1 MKNKNTLIF
10 LGILPF
16 LVGGCTLPFF
26 NKPDEEQKEQEQDMI
41 PEEPENR
48 EDVAPEYWGDE
59 MDDFLPN
66 VGETK
71 LLFRHSKK
79 ETVGDDGEDYFY
91 NYCPSI
97 KIENNK
103 EHVYYCTNKTWGNV
117 TDHIGYRSAEIKDGK
132 VQYSDESIVLSPTPE
147 TWDQTH
153 TCDPT
158 VIKGEFKY
166 NGETYNYL
174 MAYLGCIPLNCKLNE
189 TGLAVAK
196 EYGGP
201 WIKCNGLKT
210 DGVTPINPIVPYS
223 DFNCNENNWGT
234 GQACLVSVDKK
245 GRVLLFT
252 TVSCPTGG
260 FTDVREYDFSDIND
274 YKLIRE
280 TKLFKDGGT
289 EYGTN
294 WIGNAEY
301 CYDHINKK
309 FLLSK
314 PRGGYGS
321 DGEYPDFIADHID
334 VYYVDVSSYENPFDI
349 FFDSERT
356 ERWHFFATIDQ
367 KLSGY
372 PRNHNNGM
380 VTDEYG
386 HLYRDGYIGV
396 AFTSSQYGT
405 MAAMTYLKTYRIFLT
420 TFKLPYVEE

>member
-1 MKNKNTLIF
+1 MKNKNTLFF

-16 LVGGCTLPFF
+16 LVGGCTIPFI
-26 NKPDEEQKEQEQDMI
+26 NKKPAEQKEEEKEMI
-41 PEEPENR
+41 PEEPQNR
-48 EDVAPEYWGDE
+48 EDVNPEYWGDE

-97 KIENNK
+97 KIENNV
-103 EHVYYCTNKTWGNV
+103 EHVYYCTNKLWGNV
-117 TDHIGYRSAEIKDGK
+117 TDHIGYRKAEIVNGK
-132 VQYSDESIVLSPTPE
+132 VQYSDESLVLSPTPD

-201 WIKCNGLKT
+201 WVKCNGLKT

-274 YKLIRE
+274 YKLLRE
-280 TKLFKDGGT
+280 TKLFKDGGC

-314 PRGGYGS
+314 PIGAV
-321 DGEYPDFIADHID
+321 FTTT
-334 VYYVDVSSYENPFDI
+334 I
-349 FFDSERT
+349 FKEFS
-356 ERWHFFATIDQ
+356 F
-367 KLSGY
+367 S
-372 PRNHNNGM
+372 
-380 VTDEYG
+380 
-386 HLYRDGYIGV
+386 
-396 AFTSSQYGT
+396 
-405 MAAMTYLKTYRIFLT
+405 
-420 TFKLPYVEE
+420 

>member
-1 MKNKNTLIF
+1 MKNKNTLFF

-16 LVGGCTLPFF
+16 LVGGCTIPFI
-26 NKPDEEQKEQEQDMI
+26 NKKPAEQKEEEKEMI
-41 PEEPENR
+41 PEEPQNR
-48 EDVAPEYWGDE
+48 EDVNPDYWGDE

-97 KIENNK
+97 KIENNV
-103 EHVYYCTNKTWGNV
+103 EHVYYCTNKLWGNV
-117 TDHIGYRSAEIKDGK
+117 TDHIGYRKAEIINGK
-132 VQYSDESIVLSPTPE
+132 VQYSDESLVLSPTPD

-201 WIKCNGLKT
+201 WVKCNGLKT

-223 DFNCNENNWGT
+223 DFNCNENSWGT

-260 FTDVREYDFSDIND
+260 FTNVREYDFSDIND
-274 YKLIRE
+274 YKLLRE
-280 TKLFKDGGT
+280 TKLFKDGGC

-334 VYYVDVSSYENPFDI
+334 VYYVDVSAYENPFDI
-349 FFDSERT
+349 FFDNSRT
-356 ERWHFFATIDQ
+356 ERWHYFATID
-367 KLSGY
+367 KELSGY

-386 HLYRDGYIGV
+386 HLYRNGYIGV

-405 MAAMTYLKTYRIFLT
+405 MSAMTYLKTYRIFLT
-420 TFKLPYVEE
+420 TFKLPYIED

>member
-1 MKNKNTLIF
+1 MKNKNTLFF

-16 LVGGCTLPFF
+16 LVGGCTIPFI
-26 NKPDEEQKEQEQDMI
+26 NKKPAEQKEEEKEMI
-41 PEEPENR
+41 PEEPQNR
-48 EDVAPEYWGDE
+48 EDVNPEYWGDE

-97 KIENNK
+97 KIENNV
-103 EHVYYCTNKTWGNV
+103 EHVYYCTNKLWGNV
-117 TDHIGYRSAEIKDGK
+117 TDHIGYRKAEIVNGK
-132 VQYSDESIVLSPTPE
+132 VHYSDESLVLSPTPD

-196 EYGGP
+196 EYGDP
-201 WIKCNGLKT
+201 WVKCNGLKT

-274 YKLIRE
+274 YKLLRE
-280 TKLFKDGGT
+280 TKLFKDGGC

-334 VYYVDVSSYENPFDI
+334 VYYVDVSAYENPFDI
-349 FFDSERT
+349 FFDNSRT
-356 ERWHFFATIDQ
+356 ERWHYFATID
-367 KLSGY
+367 KELSSY

-386 HLYRDGYIGV
+386 HLYRNGYIGV

-405 MAAMTYLKTYRIFLT
+405 MSAMTYLKTYRIFLT
-420 TFKLPYVEE
+420 TFKLPYIED

>member
-1 MKNKNTLIF
+1 MNKKLI
-10 LGILPF
+10 LIPILVSLSF
-16 LVGGCTLPFF
+16 LVACGSRKGNTS
-26 NKPDEEQKEQEQDMI
+26 KEESSSMDERDDTYQI
-41 PEEPENR
+41 
-48 EDVAPEYWGDE
+48 WGDE
-59 MDDFLPN
+59 MDDFLPE
-66 VGETK
+66 VGKTK
-71 LLFRHSKK
+71 LLFKHSLT

-97 KIENNK
+97 KIEYGV
-103 EHVYYCTNKTWGNV
+103 EHVYYCTNAQWANI
-117 TDHIGYRSAEIKDGK
+117 TDHIGYRSGKIIDGK
-132 VQYSDESIVLSPTPE
+132 LQFSDESIVISPTPD
-147 TWDQTH
+147 TWDRTH

-196 EYGGP
+196 SYDGP
-201 WIKCNGLKT
+201 WIKCNGMKS

-223 DFNCNENNWGT
+223 DFECTSNYWGT
-234 GQACLVSVDKK
+234 GQACLLSVNQK

-252 TVSCPTGG
+252 TVSSPKGA
-260 FTDVREYDFSDIND
+260 FTDVREYDFSDINN
-274 YKLIRE
+274 YELIRE

-289 EYGTN
+289 QYGTN

-301 CYDHINKK
+301 SFDVKNKK
-309 FLLSK
+309 FLMSK

-334 VYYVDVSSYENPFDI
+334 VYYVDASSYENPFDI

-356 ERWHFFATIDQ
+356 EQWHYIACVDQ
-367 KLSGY
+367 ALSGY

-386 HLYRDGYIGV
+386 YLYKEGYVGV

-405 MAAMTYLKTYRIFLT
+405 MSAMTYLKTYRIFVT
-420 TFKLPYVEE
+420 TFKLPY

>member
-1 MKNKNTLIF
+1 MKNKNTLFF

-16 LVGGCTLPFF
+16 LVGGCTIPFI
-26 NKPDEEQKEQEQDMI
+26 NKKPAEQKEEEKEMI
-41 PEEPENR
+41 PEEPQNR
-48 EDVAPEYWGDE
+48 EDVNPEYWGDE

-97 KIENNK
+97 KIENNV
-103 EHVYYCTNKTWGNV
+103 EHVYYCTNKLWGNV
-117 TDHIGYRSAEIKDGK
+117 TDHIGYRKAEIVNGK
-132 VQYSDESIVLSPTPE
+132 VQYSDESLVLSPTPD

-201 WIKCNGLKT
+201 WVKCNGLKT

-274 YKLIRE
+274 YKLLRE
-280 TKLFKDGGT
+280 TKLFKDGGC

-334 VYYVDVSSYENPFDI
+334 VYYVDVSAYENPFDI
-349 FFDSERT
+349 FFDNSRT
-356 ERWHFFATIDQ
+356 ERWHYFATID
-367 KLSGY
+367 KELSGY

-386 HLYRDGYIGV
+386 HLYRNGYIGV

-405 MAAMTYLKTYRIFLT
+405 MSAMTYLKTYRIFLT
-420 TFKLPYVEE
+420 TFKLPYIDD

>member
-1 MKNKNTLIF
+1 MNKRIIIPIILISSLFISACNKTPNTDSTE
-10 LGILPF
+10 GD
-16 LVGGCTLPFF
+16 
-26 NKPDEEQKEQEQDMI
+26 NASMESEEEKYKI
-41 PEEPENR
+41 
-48 EDVAPEYWGDE
+48 WGDE
-59 MDDFLPN
+59 MNDFLPN
-66 VGETK
+66 VGEKK
-71 LLFRHSKK
+71 LLFKHSLE

-97 KIENNK
+97 KIENGV
-103 EHVYYCTNKTWGNV
+103 EHVYYCTNEIWGNV
-117 TDHIGYRSAEIKDGK
+117 TDHIGYREGKIIDGK
-132 VQYSDESIVLSPTPE
+132 LKFSDESLVISPTPD
-147 TWDQTH
+147 TWDRTH

-166 NGETYNYL
+166 NGDTYNYL
-174 MAYLGCIPLNCKLNE
+174 MAYLGCVPLNCKLNE
-189 TGLAVAK
+189 TGLAVSK
-196 EYGGP
+196 SYDGP
-201 WIKCNGLKT
+201 WIKCNDTKI

-223 DFNCNENNWGT
+223 DFNCTSSNWGT
-234 GQACLVSVDKK
+234 GQACLLSIDQK

-280 TKLFKDGGT
+280 TQLFKDGGT

-301 CYDHINKK
+301 SYDAKHKV
-309 FLLSK
+309 FLMSK
-314 PRGGYGS
+314 PRGGYGK
-321 DGEYPDFIADHID
+321 DGGYPDFIADHID
-334 VYYVDVSSYENPFDI
+334 VYYVDASSYDNPFDI

-356 ERWHFFATIDQ
+356 EKWHFINTIDQ
-367 KLSGY
+367 ELSGY

-386 HLYRDGYIGV
+386 YLYKEGYVGV

-405 MAAMTYLKTYRIFLT
+405 EAAMTYLKTYRIFVT
-420 TFKLPYVEE
+420 TFKLPYIE

>member
-1 MKNKNTLIF
+1 MKNKKPLFF
-10 LGILPF
+10 LGILA
-16 LVGGCTLPFF
+16 LSICGCKDKD
-26 NKPDEEQKEQEQDMI
+26 NNSNDGNNDMGPNNPTDTEVE
-41 PEEPENR
+41 PEEL
-48 EDVAPEYWGDE
+48 WGDE
-59 MDDFLPN
+59 MNDFLPN

-79 ETVGDDGEDYFY
+79 ESVGDDGEDYFY

-103 EHVYYCTNKTWGNV
+103 EHVFYCTNKTWGNI

-132 VQYSDESIVLSPTPE
+132 VQYSDESIVLAPTPD
-147 TWDQTH
+147 TWDLTH

-189 TGLAVAK
+189 TGIAVAK
-196 EYGGP
+196 DYGGP
-201 WIKCNGLKT
+201 WIKCNGKKT

-223 DFNCNENNWGT
+223 DFECTSSNWGT

-252 TVSCPTGG
+252 TVSCPSGA

-274 YKLIRE
+274 YKLLRE
-280 TKLFKDGGT
+280 TKLFKNGGC

-309 FLLSK
+309 FLMSK

-334 VYYVDVSSYENPFDI
+334 VYYVDVSAYENPFDI
-349 FFDSERT
+349 FFDNSRT
-356 ERWHFFATIDQ
+356 EVWHYFATIDQ

-386 HLYRDGYIGV
+386 HLYRNGYIGV
-396 AFTSSQYGT
+396 AFTSSQYGST
-405 MAAMTYLKTYRIFLT
+405 AAMTYLKTYRIFLT

>member
-1 MKNKNTLIF
+1 MKNKNTLFF
-10 LGILPF
+10 LGILSF
-16 LVGGCTLPFF
+16 LVGGCTIPFI
-26 NKPDEEQKEQEQDMI
+26 NKKPAEQKEEEKEMI
-41 PEEPENR
+41 PEEPQNR
-48 EDVAPEYWGDE
+48 EDVNPDYWGDE

-97 KIENNK
+97 KIENNV
-103 EHVYYCTNKTWGNV
+103 EHVYYCTNKLWGNV
-117 TDHIGYRSAEIKDGK
+117 TDHIGYRKAEIINGK
-132 VQYSDESIVLSPTPE
+132 VQYSDESLVLSPTPD

-201 WIKCNGLKT
+201 WVKCNGLKT

-223 DFNCNENNWGT
+223 DFNCNENSWGT

-274 YKLIRE
+274 YKLLRE
-280 TKLFKDGGT
+280 TKLFKDGGC

-334 VYYVDVSSYENPFDI
+334 VYYVDVSAYENPFDI
-349 FFDSERT
+349 FFDNSRT
-356 ERWHFFATIDQ
+356 ERWHYFATID
-367 KLSGY
+367 KELSGY

-386 HLYRDGYIGV
+386 HLYRNGYIGV

-405 MAAMTYLKTYRIFLT
+405 MSAMTYLKTYRIFLT
-420 TFKLPYVEE
+420 TFKLPYIED

>member
-1 MKNKNTLIF
+1 MKNKNTLFF

-16 LVGGCTLPFF
+16 LVGGCTIPFI
-26 NKPDEEQKEQEQDMI
+26 NKKPAEQKEEEKEMI
-41 PEEPENR
+41 PEEPQNR
-48 EDVAPEYWGDE
+48 EDVNPEYWGDE

-97 KIENNK
+97 KIENNV
-103 EHVYYCTNKTWGNV
+103 EHVYYCTNKLWGNV
-117 TDHIGYRSAEIKDGK
+117 TDHIGYRKAEIVNGK
-132 VQYSDESIVLSPTPE
+132 VQYSDESLVLSPTPD

-201 WIKCNGLKT
+201 WVKCNGLKT

-274 YKLIRE
+274 YKLLRE
-280 TKLFKDGGT
+280 TKLFKDGGC

-309 FLLSK
+309 ILLSK

-334 VYYVDVSSYENPFDI
+334 VYYVDVSAYENPFDI
-349 FFDSERT
+349 FFDNSRT
-356 ERWHFFATIDQ
+356 ERWHYFATID
-367 KLSGY
+367 KELSGY

-386 HLYRDGYIGV
+386 HLYRNGYIGV

-405 MAAMTYLKTYRIFLT
+405 MSAMTYLKTYRIFLT
-420 TFKLPYVEE
+420 TFKLPYIED

>member
-1 MKNKNTLIF
+1 MKVKKPIF
-10 LGILPF
+10 FLAISAFLLGGCELPF
-16 LVGGCTLPFF
+16 M
-26 NKPDEEQKEQEQDMI
+26 KKEEQPKE
-41 PEEPENR
+41 EEPMKETEPEGR
-48 EDVAPEYWGDE
+48 EEVNPEYWGDE
-59 MDDFLPN
+59 MDDFLPQ

-97 KIENNK
+97 KIENNV
-103 EHVYYCTNKTWGNV
+103 EHVYYCTNKDWGNV
-117 TDHIGYRSAEIKDGK
+117 TDYIGYRSAEIKDGK
-132 VQYSDESIVLSPTPE
+132 VQYSDESIVLSPTAD
-147 TWDQTH
+147 TWDRTH

-174 MAYLGCIPLNCKLNE
+174 MAYLGCVPLNCKLNE

-196 EYGGP
+196 DYGGP
-201 WIKCNGLKT
+201 WIKCNE
-210 DGVTPINPIVPYS
+210 VNPIVPYS

-260 FTDVREYDFSDIND
+260 FTNVREYDFSDIND
-274 YKLIRE
+274 FKLIRE
-280 TKLFKDGGT
+280 TKLFKDGGCQF
-289 EYGTN
+289 GTN

-321 DGEYPDFIADHID
+321 DGEYPDFVADHID
-334 VYYVDVSSYENPFDI
+334 VYYVDVAAYENPFDI
-349 FFDSERT
+349 FFDTERT
-356 ERWHFFATIDQ
+356 ETWHYFATID
-367 KLSGY
+367 KDLSGY

-386 HLYRDGYIGV
+386 HLYRNGYIGV

-405 MAAMTYLKTYRIFLT
+405 ISAMTYLKTYRIFLT
-420 TFKLPYVEE
+420 TFKLPYVD